1 MIRSS
6 TIRADAIVIGA
17 VVAILAAPALAASQV
32 YEYKIKHPEY
42 GDIGTYTNVVQQAG
56 GNVRVETKIGV
67 AVKILGQ
74 VVYRRE
80 SERTE
85 HWRGERLDSFQSIT
99 VTNGD
104 RLEVRGEARDGGFV
118 ITSNARTI
126 VAPANVRPSN
136 PWSARLLRSGMMM
149 STTTGQV
156 YETLVRESWIDLVT
170 ANGKAAR
177 LRQYEIVS
185 DKREFVWVNAQDV
198 PVAFRTEEEGTPI
211 DFVLMRYS
219 SQAPEHVSA
228 SLAHDDR

>member
-1 MIRSS
+1 MM
-6 TIRADAIVIGA
+6 GA
-17 VVAILAAPALAASQV
+17 VAASFSVPALAAPQV
-32 YEYKIKHPEY
+32 YEYRIKHPLY
-42 GDIGTYTNVVQQAG
+42 GDIGTYTNVVQHTG
-56 GNVRVETKIGV
+56 DSVRVETKIRV
-67 AVKILGQ
+67 AVMILGL

-80 SERTE
+80 AERTE
-85 HWRGERLDSFQSIT
+85 RWQGERLHSFRSIT

-104 RLEVRGEARDGGFV
+104 RLEVQGEARDNSFV
-118 ITSNARTI
+118 ITSTAKMV

-136 PWSARLLRSGMMM
+136 PWSAKFLRSGAMM

-211 DFVLMRYS
+211 DFVLIRYS
-219 SQAPEHVSA
+219 IREPGSLSA
-228 SLAHDDR
+228 SLPQDDR